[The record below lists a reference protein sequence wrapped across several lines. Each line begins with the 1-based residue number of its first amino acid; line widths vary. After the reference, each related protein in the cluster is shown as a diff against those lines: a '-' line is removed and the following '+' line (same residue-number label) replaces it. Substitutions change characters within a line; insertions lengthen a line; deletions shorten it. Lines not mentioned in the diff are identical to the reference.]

1 MLDDIHVFIFI
12 LFSKNFSIGLFNR
25 IWNHPVSLKAFEGRK
40 PYSIE
45 NEIERYCWKISFYY
59 QVKILPDL
67 NRLVLPLKDAQ
78 NIYFFISTPKEY
90 RTKLLL
96 IQDAR
101 TQVCVRDTQVWRI
114 GLARVVLSVY
124 FLSVS
129 MTGCKDP
136 SVCAG
141 YASMKN
147 WAC

>member
-45 NEIERYCWKISFYY
+45 NEIERWKISIYY
-59 QVKILPDL
+59 QVKILSDL
-67 NRLVLPLKDAQ
+67 NKLVLPLK
-78 NIYFFISTPKEY
+78 YSLKSTSKEY

-101 TQVCVRDTQVWRI
+101 TQVCVRDTQAWRI
-114 GLARVVLSVY
+114 GLAGVTVGSKPTARCCVAPA
-124 FLSVS
+124 
-129 MTGCKDP
+129 P
-136 SVCAG
+136 SQVRPFT
-141 YASMKN
+141 N
-147 WAC
+147 PW